1 MILFRMVSLS
11 FLVCSFGAA
20 APTAISLE
28 QAFSESLRKTE
39 TLSGKDEEIKQAEEK
54 YRQAIGGLFP
64 TINGFASYQWQAA
77 SGGGAFSPTRQPLV
91 KITASQPLFRGLRD
105 FAALKQTSLLSE
117 ASQKSKEVALRQLFN
132 DVTQSFYLVLSLEQ
146 ELKNLQ
152 SQITALEKRIA
163 DLKGRIKIGRSRMT
177 EALTVQANL
186 STLKGQYVQ
195 TQGQLQVAKESF
207 SFVTG
212 VTEEF
217 NLKDSLALQEKLPPL
232 SQYLESLSSRP
243 DLKMRSLQLEAA
255 EKGVG
260 VAWGAHLP
268 SIDLNGNYYFKR
280 FGFFDQIPWDFGVS
294 LSLPILNGGII
305 SSRVAEANSVKMQAE
320 LAVTKTKRAAVQEIQ
335 SLYAVLQA
343 DLEQL
348 KSLNESRD
356 LNEINFKQQTREY
369 RNGLVNNLEVLQAL
383 TSFEE
388 SKRNLDRARFQ
399 TKIDYLKLETA
410 AGHYPTTKGAR

>member
-1 MILFRMVSLS
+1 MILIKLS
-11 FLVCSFGAA
+11 FLSFLICSWTLA
-20 APTAISLE
+20 APTSISLE
-28 QAFSESLRKTE
+28 QAFLESVKRTE
-39 TLSGKDEEIKQAEEK
+39 TLAGKEEEIKQAEEK
-54 YRQAIGGLFP
+54 YRQALGSVFP
-64 TINGFASYQWQAA
+64 TITGFASYQWQAA
-77 SGGGAFSPTRQPLV
+77 AGGGAFSPTEQPLV
-91 KITASQPLFRGLRD
+91 RISASQPLFRGLRD

-117 ASQKSKEVALRQLFN
+117 ASQQGKEVAIRQLFN

-146 ELKNLQ
+146 ELVNLQ
-152 SQITALEKRIA
+152 SQILALEKRIS
-163 DLKGRIKIGRSRMT
+163 DLKGRIKIGRSRVT

-186 STLKGQYVQ
+186 STLKGQFVQ
-195 TQGQLQVAKESF
+195 TQGQLQVAKETF

-212 VTEEF
+212 IGDAF
-217 NLKDSLALQEKLPPL
+217 SLKDSLSLQDKLPSL
-232 SQYLESLSSRP
+232 SQYLETVSSRP

-268 SIDLNGNYYFKR
+268 SIDVNGNYYFKR
-280 FGFFDQIPWDFGVS
+280 FGFFDQIPWDVGISISV
-294 LSLPILNGGII
+294 PILNGGVI
-305 SSRVAEANSVKMQAE
+305 SSRVAEANSMKMQAE
-320 LAVTKTKRAAVQEIQ
+320 LALTKAKRGAIQEIQ

-348 KSLNESRD
+348 KSLNEARD
-356 LNEINFKQQTREY
+356 LNEKNFKQQTREY

-399 TKIDYLKLETA
+399 TKIDFLKLETA
-410 AGHYPTTKGAR
+410 SGRYPKEKGTD